1 MGRECPA
8 TSPLPQRAI
17 KYFIWRKER
26 KGFRLILRMRLY
38 DMINSIG
45 SGHHA
50 QSSAVGDL
58 YVAIRIRTTLPHQI
72 QQSSSNIMETP
83 FAASGDFIVAVNA
96 PALYI
101 TNVPKPMRAMIAY
114 INMYSGDLLLF
125 IKAPQRL
132 Y

>member
-1 MGRECPA
+1 
-8 TSPLPQRAI
+8 
-17 KYFIWRKER
+17 
-26 KGFRLILRMRLY
+26 MRLY

-83 FAASGDFIVAVNA
+83 FAASGDFIVAVNV
-96 PALYI
+96 LGTSCHLGWIHYDH
-101 TNVPKPMRAMIAY
+101 V
-114 INMYSGDLLLF
+114 SGFTSFGFGAIFYMQYQDL
-125 IKAPQRL
+125 
-132 Y
+132 